1 MILVLEADVRSFSRF
16 KAALLVPALA
26 AGVLAIAATNLPA
39 KSPDL
44 ITVTVVVTDAESGQP
59 INQAQLTLVFTQP
72 GERRT
77 SRAKTLTFSA
87 KTDIH
92 GRGRFLDIPEGDVRL
107 LVTHE
112 HHQTFGKDFE
122 VSKEASTLQVKLKQ
136 PQPVL

>member
-1 MILVLEADVRSFSRF
+1 MILVLEADVRRFSRF
-16 KAALLVPALA
+16 NAVLLVSGLA
-26 AGVLAIAATNLPA
+26 AGFLALAATNLSA

-44 ITVTVVVTDAESGQP
+44 ITVTVVVSDAESGQP
-59 INQAQLTLVFTQP
+59 INQAQLTLVFKQP
-72 GERRT
+72 GEGRM

-87 KTDIH
+87 KTDSH

-112 HHQTFGKDFE
+112 HHQAFGKDFE
-122 VSKEASTLQVKLKQ
+122 VSKEASTLQVKLKP